1 MPKRNP
7 LQTIYMLNKTAN
19 VRKVVTK
26 IYIIIRS
33 NSKWYCIK
41 MMKILYGSGN
51 EANGPILVSILL
63 LKMGFMICCA

>member
-1 MPKRNP
+1 MPKGN
-7 LQTIYMLNKTAN
+7 LLHSTYMLNKTAN
-19 VRKVVTK
+19 LRKIVRE

-51 EANGPILVSILL
+51 EANGPILSSSLL

>member
-1 MPKRNP
+1 MSKRN
-7 LQTIYMLNKTAN
+7 LLHTIGMLNKTAN
-19 VRKVVTK
+19 LRKTVTE
-26 IYIIIRS
+26 IYIIISS

-51 EANGPILVSILL
+51 EANGLILVSSLL

>member
-1 MPKRNP
+1 MSKRN
-7 LQTIYMLNKTAN
+7 LLHTIGMLNKTAN
-19 VRKVVTK
+19 LRKTVTE
-26 IYIIIRS
+26 IYIIISS

-51 EANGPILVSILL
+51 EANGPILVSSLL